1 MAFFFGFS
9 FLCEGKKAHNF
20 RWTLTRVLSVAK
32 TEPSTA
38 HRRPHHCQTTSSRNR
53 KKKQKQEKKKKSH
66 WTYSRQKITSPSKCI
81 CEKQISHIWMKF
93 LWCSCVFVVDIFY
106 KLHCYCIYRCSSVF
120 KCASWWGGLNAFV
133 LVAVSAIHQCF
144 PSIIHQGSM
153 NHWASWDHFLKI
165 HYWMPPSAFE
175 YTCTGAE
182 QRCFLLHSCGLRGQ
196 SVPLGFCFTF
206 QQEIRSA
213 FVILEI

>member
-1 MAFFFGFS
+1 MKFKECINHKLSLRTTSPREKINLHTTILQQRINFGFFFWFS

-53 KKKQKQEKKKKSH
+53 KKKNRNRKKKKSH

-120 KCASWWGGLNAFV
+120 KCAS
-133 LVAVSAIHQCF
+133 
-144 PSIIHQGSM
+144 
-153 NHWASWDHFLKI
+153 
-165 HYWMPPSAFE
+165 
-175 YTCTGAE
+175 
-182 QRCFLLHSCGLRGQ
+182 
-196 SVPLGFCFTF
+196 
-206 QQEIRSA
+206 
-213 FVILEI
+213 